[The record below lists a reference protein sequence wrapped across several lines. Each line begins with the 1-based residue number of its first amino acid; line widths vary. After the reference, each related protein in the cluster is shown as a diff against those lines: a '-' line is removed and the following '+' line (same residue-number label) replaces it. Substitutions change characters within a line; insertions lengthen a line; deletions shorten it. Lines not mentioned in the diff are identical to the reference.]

1 MPFMTKSFSK
11 EKMRRLRLRNK
22 YLKDKT
28 EENLVLYSQQRNKCV
43 PLLRKTKTYYYG
55 ILNDQDIRDNKNVWK
70 NVNPFLSDKS
80 INSDNIYLSKNVEL
94 NNSKSKIA
102 EVLNEFFSNVVK
114 KKKKKKKMTE
124 YENLD
129 HNFEKVIDA
138 VLKTILKYKNHP
150 SITAIK
156 EKSKSSKLAF
166 HEDDNERIIK
176 EIKRLDKNKASQN
189 SGTRITIIRKNADI
203 FADFL
208 AESLKDAIETYNFLS
223 CLKLVDITP
232 LHKKGEKTTRK
243 TKDKLVFYQHYLKYQ
258 KEYFLSKYQFTF
270 ISFYQTN
277 SANFEKDIVRNIV
290 F

>member
-22 YLKDKT
+22 YLKNKT

-114 KKKKKKKMTE
+114 KKKKKKK
-124 YENLD
+124 
-129 HNFEKVIDA
+129 K
-138 VLKTILKYKNHP
+138 KKN
-150 SITAIK
+150 
-156 EKSKSSKLAF
+156 
-166 HEDDNERIIK
+166 D
-176 EIKRLDKNKASQN
+176 
-189 SGTRITIIRKNADI
+189 G
-203 FADFL
+203 
-208 AESLKDAIETYNFLS
+208 
-223 CLKLVDITP
+223 V
-232 LHKKGEKTTRK
+232 
-243 TKDKLVFYQHYLKYQ
+243 
-258 KEYFLSKYQFTF
+258 
-270 ISFYQTN
+270 
-277 SANFEKDIVRNIV
+277 
-290 F
+290 

>member
-1 MPFMTKSFSK
+1 
-11 EKMRRLRLRNK
+11 
-22 YLKDKT
+22 
-28 EENLVLYSQQRNKCV
+28 
-43 PLLRKTKTYYYG
+43 
-55 ILNDQDIRDNKNVWK
+55 
-70 NVNPFLSDKS
+70 
-80 INSDNIYLSKNVEL
+80 
-94 NNSKSKIA
+94 
-102 EVLNEFFSNVVK
+102 
-114 KKKKKKKMTE
+114 MTE

-243 TKDKLVFYQHYLKYQ
+243 TKDKLVFYQRYLKYQ